1 MDSRVAES
9 AAKSESWFAS
19 NRQASSDLAE
29 TERMD
34 FTWKQNRGAAAW
46 LNHKPLRRASSR
58 HAHYA
63 VLLLVLLCFAF
74 VRFRLRNMPLERDEG
89 EYAYVGQLM
98 LQGIPPYKLAC
109 NMKLPGA
116 YGVYAGTMA
125 VFGESAAGIRT
136 GLVVVNAAT
145 SILVFLLANYLY
157 GSLAGSV
164 AGVTYAFLSCRPAVM
179 GIYGHATHF
188 VLLAAL
194 AGVLLLFRAMDTR
207 RTGLFFSSGL
217 FFGLAFLMKQPR
229 IFFAIFAAF
238 YWLWQG
244 WRRPVPWRSLAF
256 PGGAPVS

>member
-109 NMKLPGA
+109 NMKLPGTYA
-116 YGVYAGTMA
+116 VYAGTMA

-145 SILVFLLANYLY
+145 TILGFLLSHYLY
-157 GSLAGSV
+157 RAFAGALH
-164 AGVTYAFLSCRPAVM
+164 AGTLP
-179 GIYGHATHF
+179 
-188 VLLAAL
+188 
-194 AGVLLLFRAMDTR
+194 LLF
-207 RTGLFFSSGL
+207 L
-217 FFGLAFLMKQPR
+217 P
-229 IFFAIFAAF
+229 
-238 YWLWQG
+238 
-244 WRRPVPWRSLAF
+244 P
-256 PGGAPVS
+256 